1 MNNKVRSDSNNSSN
15 PFSKTL
21 RNGLI
26 ATSLLFALWSQPAE
40 SKTVEKNMNKIEM
53 TTDKAASPMIENIEQ
68 QSTPDY
74 ISQAETWVKKYYPQ
88 YADYF
93 KTTLEVIS
101 TIPENTRKMIN
112 TIIEENFEI
121 FEDDITTEKDRITTI
136 LMFYEHYLWSSYFTN
151 QNDVKNISKELWYDV
166 RFSAAKE
173 ISKWVIKNKWIKYQE
188 VNKIQLEI
196 LNEKKAQNEKRKNGN
211 NTPEIMQ
218 WDLEKILNIRIKLFD
233 KNLIARSEL
242 KNIETITNDIK
253 NYKEFCK
260 ITWKKPSP
268 IWQKFID
275 EYNKIK

>member
-15 PFSKTL
+15 SFSKTL

-53 TTDKAASPMIENIEQ
+53 TTDKAASPIVENVEQ

-74 ISQAETWVKKYYPQ
+74 ISQAEAWVKKYYPQ

-93 KTTLEVIS
+93 ETTLETIH
-101 TIPENTRKMIN
+101 TIPANIKNKIN
-112 TIIEENFEI
+112 ELIEENFEI

-136 LMFYEHYLWSSYFTN
+136 LMFYENYLWNNYFSN
-151 QNDVKNISKELWYDV
+151 QNNVKVISKELWYDV

-173 ISKWVIKNKWIKYQE
+173 ISQWLIKNMGKRYQE
-188 VNKIQLEI
+188 ITKVELEI
-196 LNEKKAQNEKRKNGN
+196 FNEKKAQNERTKKWND
-211 NTPEIMQ
+211 TPELLQSDI
-218 WDLEKILNIRIKLFD
+218 EKILTIRMKLFE
-233 KNLIARSEL
+233 KNLIERSEL
-242 KNIETITNDIK
+242 KYLKPIIKDIK
-253 NYKEFCK
+253 NYEEIFK

>member
-15 PFSKTL
+15 SFSKTL

-53 TTDKAASPMIENIEQ
+53 TTDKAASPMVENVEQ

-74 ISQAETWVKKYYPQ
+74 IGQAEAWLKKYYPQ
-88 YADYF
+88 YANYF
-93 KTTLEVIS
+93 KTTLETIS
-101 TIPENTRKMIN
+101 KIPTKTKNKIN

-121 FEDDITTEKDRITTI
+121 FEDGITTEKDKITTI
-136 LMFYEHYLWSSYFTN
+136 LMFYEHYLWNNYFTN
-151 QNDVKNISKELWYDV
+151 QNDVKIISKEFWYDI
-166 RFSAAKE
+166 RFLAAKE
-173 ISKWVIKNKWIKYQE
+173 ISRWLTKYGWKNYQE
-188 VNKIQLEI
+188 IIRIQLEI
-196 LNEKKAQNEKRKNGN
+196 LNERKAQNEKRDKGN
-211 NTPEIMQ
+211 NSPEIMQ
-218 WDLEKILNIRIKLFD
+218 WDVEKILNIRIKLFD
-233 KNLIARSEL
+233 KNLIPRSEL
-242 KNIETITNDIK
+242 KNLEIIKQDIK

>member
-15 PFSKTL
+15 SFSKTL

-53 TTDKAASPMIENIEQ
+53 TTDKAASPMVENVEQ

-74 ISQAETWVKKYYPQ
+74 IGQAETWVKKYYPQ

-93 KTTLEVIS
+93 KSTLETIG
-101 TIPENTRKMIN
+101 TIPKNIKNKIN
-112 TIIEENFEI
+112 ELIEENFEI

-136 LMFYEHYLWSSYFTN
+136 LMFYENYLWNSYFSN
-151 QNDVKNISKELWYDV
+151 QNDVKIISKELWYDV

-173 ISKWVIKNKWIKYQE
+173 ISQWLIKYKWKDYQE
-188 VNKIQLEI
+188 INKIKLEI
-196 LNEKKAQNEKRKNGN
+196 LNEKKAQNEKREKWDNS
-211 NTPEIMQ
+211 PETMK
-218 WDLEKILNIRIKLFD
+218 WDVEKTLNIRMKLFE
-233 KNLIARSEL
+233 KNLINRNDL
-242 KNIETITNDIK
+242 KYFETIIQDIK
-253 NYKEFCK
+253 NYKELCK

>member
-15 PFSKTL
+15 SFSKTL

-53 TTDKAASPMIENIEQ
+53 TTDKAASPMIENVEQ

-74 ISQAETWVKKYYPQ
+74 ISQAEAWLKKYYPQ
-88 YADYF
+88 YANYF
-93 KTTLEVIS
+93 KTTLE
-101 TIPENTRKMIN
+101 TIGTMPASIKKKIN
-112 TIIEENFEI
+112 EIIEENFEI

-136 LMFYEHYLWSSYFTN
+136 LMFYEHYLWNSYFSN
-151 QNDVKNISKELWYDV
+151 QNDVKIISKELWYDV

-173 ISKWVIKNKWIKYQE
+173 ISQWLIKNAGKRYH
-188 VNKIQLEI
+188 EI
-196 LNEKKAQNEKRKNGN
+196 LQIELEALNESKAQNEKRKKWDKS
-211 NTPEIMQ
+211 PETIQ
-218 WDLEKILNIRIKLFD
+218 WDLEKTLTIRMKLFE
-233 KNLIARSEL
+233 KNLFERSDL
-242 KNIETITNDIK
+242 KNLKPIIEDIK
-253 NYKEFCK
+253 NYEEIFK

>member
-15 PFSKTL
+15 SFSKTL

-53 TTDKAASPMIENIEQ
+53 TTEKATSPMVENIEQ

-74 ISQAETWVKKYYPQ
+74 INQAEAWVKKYYPQ
-88 YADYF
+88 YAEYL

-101 TIPENTRKMIN
+101 IIPKNTKNKIN
-112 TIIEENFEI
+112 AIIEENFEI
-121 FEDDITTEKDRITTI
+121 FEDDITNEKDRITTI
-136 LMFYEHYLWSSYFTN
+136 LMFYEHYLWNNYFSN
-151 QNDVKNISKELWYDV
+151 QNDVKIISKELWYDV

-173 ISKWVIKNKWIKYQE
+173 ISKSVVKNVGKKYQE
-188 VNKIQLEI
+188 IIQIELEA
-196 LNEKKAQNEKRKNGN
+196 LNEKKAQTEKRKKWDRS
-211 NTPEIMQ
+211 PETIQ
-218 WDLEKILNIRIKLFD
+218 GDLERTLTIRMKLFE
-233 KNLIARSEL
+233 KNLFWRNDL
-242 KNIETITNDIK
+242 KNLDPIIKDIK
-253 NYKEFCK
+253 NYEEIFK

>member
-15 PFSKTL
+15 SFSKTL

-26 ATSLLFALWSQPAE
+26 ATSLLFTLWSQPAE

-53 TTDKAASPMIENIEQ
+53 TTDKAASPMVENVEQ

-74 ISQAETWVKKYYPQ
+74 ISQAEAWVKKYYPQ
-88 YADYF
+88 YAEYL

-101 TIPENTRKMIN
+101 IIPKNTKNKIN
-112 TIIEENFEI
+112 AIIEENFEI

-136 LMFYEHYLWSSYFTN
+136 LMFYEHYLWNNYFTN
-151 QNDVKNISKELWYDV
+151 QNDVKIISKELWYDV

-173 ISKWVIKNKWIKYQE
+173 ISKWVIKNKWTKYQE

-196 LNEKKAQNEKRKNGN
+196 LSEKKAQNEKRKKENS
-211 NTPEIMQ
+211 TPEIMQ
-218 WDLEKILNIRIKLFD
+218 WDLEKILNIRIKFFD

-242 KNIETITNDIK
+242 KNIETLKQDIK
-253 NYKEFCK
+253 NYEEFCK
-260 ITWKKPSP
+260 ITRKKPSP

-275 EYNKIK
+275 EYNRIK